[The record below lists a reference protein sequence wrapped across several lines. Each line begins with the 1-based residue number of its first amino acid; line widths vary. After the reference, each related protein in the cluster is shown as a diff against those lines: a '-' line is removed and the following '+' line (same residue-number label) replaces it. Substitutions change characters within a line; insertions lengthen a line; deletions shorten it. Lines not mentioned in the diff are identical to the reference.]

1 MAAAVVKRALKSS
14 KRVTVDGFTEVEFLT
29 RDCFCL
35 SLFIRIGWIPPKRLK
50 SKFGVSVADRHPP
63 THNNN

>member
-1 MAAAVVKRALKSS
+1 MAAALVETTLKSS
-14 KRVTVDGFTEVEFLT
+14 MRVTVDGFAEVEFFT
-29 RDCFCL
+29 GDCFCL

-63 THNNN
+63 TRNNN